1 MLMLYVNSFIR
12 LKRKKYKYCVYLF
25 CLNWKEEKEVL
36 FSVVIKGGG
45 GGNN

>member
-1 MLMLYVNSFIR
+1 MSHVNSFIR
-12 LKRKKYKYCVYLF
+12 LKRKKYKHCVYLF
-25 CLNWKEEKEVL
+25 RLNRKEEKEAL